1 MGKKKARKKG
11 RLEQFSSENFGK
23 SGKFDIYS
31 DSALVMHIVFFEKK
45 LRAWNYKFYI
55 NPKNEITV
63 IWPRAT
69 FKGLRVKRILEQLSR
84 TGFFK
89 GLEFP
94 TIFEIP

>member
-45 LRAWNYKFYI
+45 LRA
-55 NPKNEITV
+55 
-63 IWPRAT
+63 
-69 FKGLRVKRILEQLSR
+69 
-84 TGFFK
+84 
-89 GLEFP
+89 
-94 TIFEIP
+94 